1 MNGQEVFCL
10 ILSNLVANLSEM
22 GVVSI
27 QGSQIDDT
35 HLEEQSVHLKR
46 SANMVTAGIA
56 TNGAQGMNLPAAVS
70 SWRCL
75 RYITAVTVAMV
86 TKLG

>member
-1 MNGQEVFCL
+1 M
-10 ILSNLVANLSEM
+10 SNLSEM

-27 QGSQIDDT
+27 QSSPKIDDDPNV
-35 HLEEQSVHLKR
+35 EEANFHLKR
-46 SANMVTAGIA
+46 SANMVTGGIVS
-56 TNGAQGMNLPAAVS
+56 NGAQGMNLPAAVS